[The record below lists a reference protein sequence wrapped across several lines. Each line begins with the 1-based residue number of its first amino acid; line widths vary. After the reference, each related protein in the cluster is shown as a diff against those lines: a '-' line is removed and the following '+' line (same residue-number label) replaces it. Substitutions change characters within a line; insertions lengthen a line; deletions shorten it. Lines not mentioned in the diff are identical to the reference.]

1 MIVPV
6 DKTNINQVAVI
17 HSETWKDSHSSF
29 CSAYFVALHTP
40 EHQKEYLLRKMN
52 SGSEFFMLVDDM
64 PIGIVSVTDNLIEDL
79 YVLPEKQ
86 HNGYGTEL
94 LCFATGKCKG
104 TPTLWILENNDKAR
118 AFYLKNGFAATGR
131 VKPGKIDEIEL
142 SLIGG

>member
-1 MIVPV
+1 MIVTV
-6 DKTNINQVAVI
+6 DKTNIDQAAAI

-29 CSAYFVALHTP
+29 CSVDFVALHTP
-40 EHQKEYLLRKMN
+40 EHQEEYLLRKMN
-52 SGSEFFMLVDDM
+52 SGSAFFMLVDDI

-94 LCFATGKCKG
+94 LLFAAGKCKG

-118 AFYLKNGFAATGR
+118 AFYLKNGFAETGR

-142 SLIGG
+142 SFIGG